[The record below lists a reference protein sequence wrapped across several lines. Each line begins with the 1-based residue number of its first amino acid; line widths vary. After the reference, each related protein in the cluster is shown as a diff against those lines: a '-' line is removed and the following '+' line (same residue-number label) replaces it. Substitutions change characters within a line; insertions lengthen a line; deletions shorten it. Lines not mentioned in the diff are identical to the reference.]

1 MDENNKNVIDRLDFI
16 EFKQNIIFLKPPQH
30 STQLFYALT
39 LEDFLKIRDFTKEYS
54 LKIEGDEPTSLNDF
68 EKKLID
74 IWQPAKSYPLS
85 ASLIARVLM
94 GKNLY
99 SKLIFS

>member
-1 MDENNKNVIDRLDFI
+1 MSDNNKNLLDRLDFI
-16 EFKQNIIFLKPPQH
+16 EFKENLIFLKPPQH
-30 STQLFYALT
+30 SAQLFYELT
-39 LEDFLKIRDFTKEYS
+39 LEDFLKIRGFTNEYIM
-54 LKIEGDEPTSLNDF
+54 KIENNENVSLSDF

-85 ASLIARVLM
+85 ATLIAKILF

-99 SKLIFS
+99 NKLIS

>member
-1 MDENNKNVIDRLDFI
+1 MSENIKNLVDRIDFI

-30 STQLFYALT
+30 STQLFYELA
-39 LEDFLKIRDFTKEYS
+39 LEDFLKIRDFTREYS
-54 LKIEGDEPTSLNDF
+54 LKIENEELVSLIDF

-74 IWQPAKSYPLS
+74 IWPPAKSYPLS
-85 ASLIARVLM
+85 ASLISRILM

-99 SKLIFS
+99 ARLTS

>member
-1 MDENNKNVIDRLDFI
+1 MDENNKNLVNRLDFI

-30 STQLFYALT
+30 STQLFYDLT

-54 LKIEGDEPTSLNDF
+54 LIIESDKLASLSDF
-68 EKKLID
+68 EKKLIN

-99 SKLIFS
+99 AKLIA

>member
-1 MDENNKNVIDRLDFI
+1 MGENIKNLVDRLDFI

-30 STQLFYALT
+30 STQLFYELA
-39 LEDFLKIRDFTKEYS
+39 LEDFLKIRDFTREYS
-54 LKIEGDEPTSLNDF
+54 LKIENEELVSLIDF

-74 IWQPAKSYPLS
+74 IWPPAKSYPLS
-85 ASLIARVLM
+85 ASLISRILM

-99 SKLIFS
+99 ARLTS

>member
-1 MDENNKNVIDRLDFI
+1 MDENNKNLVNRLDFI

-30 STQLFYALT
+30 STQLFYDLT

-54 LKIEGDEPTSLNDF
+54 LTIENDKLASLSDF
-68 EKKLID
+68 EKKLIN

-99 SKLIFS
+99 AKLIS

>member
-1 MDENNKNVIDRLDFI
+1 MNENNKNLVDRLDFI

-30 STQLFYALT
+30 STQLFYDLT
-39 LEDFLKIRDFTKEYS
+39 LEDFLKIRDFTNEYS
-54 LKIEGDEPTSLNDF
+54 LKIKNGELTSLSDF
-68 EKKLID
+68 ERKLID
-74 IWQPAKSYPLS
+74 IWQPARSYTLS

-99 SKLIFS
+99 DKLIL

>member
-1 MDENNKNVIDRLDFI
+1 MEENNKNLVNRLDFI

-30 STQLFYALT
+30 STQLFYDLT

-54 LKIEGDEPTSLNDF
+54 LIIEYGKLASLNDF

-85 ASLIARVLM
+85 ASLIARVLL

-99 SKLIFS
+99 AKLIS

>member
-1 MDENNKNVIDRLDFI
+1 MDENNKNLVDRLDFI
-16 EFKQNIIFLKPPQH
+16 EFRQNIIFLKPPQH
-30 STQLFYALT
+30 STQLFYDLT

-54 LKIEGDEPTSLNDF
+54 LKIKSNEFISLSDF

-85 ASLIARVLM
+85 ASLIAQVLM
-94 GKNLY
+94 GRNLY
-99 SKLIFS
+99 AKLIS

>member
-1 MDENNKNVIDRLDFI
+1 MDENNKNLVNRLDFI

-30 STQLFYALT
+30 STQLFYDLT
-39 LEDFLKIRDFTKEYS
+39 LEDFLKIRDFTKEYTQIIESDKLAS
-54 LKIEGDEPTSLNDF
+54 LSDF
-68 EKKLID
+68 EKKLIN

-99 SKLIFS
+99 TKLIS

>member
-1 MDENNKNVIDRLDFI
+1 MDENNKNLVDRLDFI

-30 STQLFYALT
+30 STQLFYDLT
-39 LEDFLKIRDFTKEYS
+39 LEDFLKIRDFTNKYS
-54 LKIEGDEPTSLNDF
+54 LKIENGELTSLSEF
-68 EKKLID
+68 EKKLTD
-74 IWQPAKSYPLS
+74 IWQPARSYTLS

-99 SKLIFS
+99 DMLIL

>member
-1 MDENNKNVIDRLDFI
+1 MDENNKNVINRLDFI

-30 STQLFYALT
+30 STQLFYDLT

-54 LKIEGDEPTSLNDF
+54 LKIESNEPTSLSDF
-68 EKKLID
+68 ERKLID
-74 IWQPAKSYPLS
+74 IWPPAKSYPLS

-99 SKLIFS
+99 SKLIF

>member
-1 MDENNKNVIDRLDFI
+1 MDENNKNLVDRLDFI
-16 EFKQNIIFLKPPQH
+16 EFKQNIIFLKPAQH
-30 STQLFYALT
+30 STQLFYDLT
-39 LEDFLKIRDFTKEYS
+39 LEDFLKIRYFTKEYS
-54 LKIEGDEPTSLNDF
+54 LKIESDELTSLNDF

-85 ASLIARVLM
+85 ASLIARILM

-99 SKLIFS
+99 DRLIS

>member
-1 MDENNKNVIDRLDFI
+1 MSENNKNLVDRLDFI

-30 STQLFYALT
+30 STQLFYELT
-39 LEDFLKIRDFTKEYS
+39 LEDFLKIKDFTKEYS
-54 LKIEGDEPTSLNDF
+54 LRIENDEFISFGDF

-99 SKLIFS
+99 SRLIS

>member
-1 MDENNKNVIDRLDFI
+1 MSENIKNLVYRLDFI

-30 STQLFYALT
+30 STQLFYELT
-39 LEDFLKIRDFTKEYS
+39 LEDFLKIRDFTREYS
-54 LKIEGDEPTSLNDF
+54 LKIENEELVSLSDF

-85 ASLIARVLM
+85 ASLIARILM
-94 GKNLY
+94 EKNLY
-99 SKLIFS
+99 VRLIS

>member
-1 MDENNKNVIDRLDFI
+1 MDKNNKNLVNRLDFI

-30 STQLFYALT
+30 STQLFYDLT

-54 LKIEGDEPTSLNDF
+54 LIVESDELASLSDF
-68 EKKLID
+68 EKKLIN

-99 SKLIFS
+99 AKLIA

>member
-1 MDENNKNVIDRLDFI
+1 MNENNKNLIDRLDFI

-30 STQLFYALT
+30 STQLFYDLT
-39 LEDFLKIRDFTKEYS
+39 LEDFLKIKDFTKEYS
-54 LKIEGDEPTSLNDF
+54 LKIENNELASFGDF

-99 SKLIFS
+99 SRLIS

>member
-1 MDENNKNVIDRLDFI
+1 MSENIKNLVDRLDFI

-30 STQLFYALT
+30 STQLFYELT
-39 LEDFLKIRDFTKEYS
+39 LEDFLKIRDFTKGYS
-54 LKIEGDEPTSLNDF
+54 LKIENEEFVSLSDF

-85 ASLIARVLM
+85 ASLIARILM
-94 GKNLY
+94 EKNLY
-99 SKLIFS
+99 VRLIS

>member
-1 MDENNKNVIDRLDFI
+1 MSENIKNLVDRLDFI
-16 EFKQNIIFLKPPQH
+16 EFKQSIIFLKPPQH
-30 STQLFYALT
+30 STQLFYELT

-54 LKIEGDEPTSLNDF
+54 LKIENEGLVSLSDF

-85 ASLIARVLM
+85 SSLIARVLM
-94 GKNLY
+94 EKNLY
-99 SKLIFS
+99 ARLIS

>member
-1 MDENNKNVIDRLDFI
+1 MSENIKNLVDRLDFI

-30 STQLFYALT
+30 STQLFYDLK

-54 LKIEGDEPTSLNDF
+54 LKIENKELVSLSDF

-85 ASLIARVLM
+85 ASLIAKVLM

-99 SKLIFS
+99 ARLIS

>member
-1 MDENNKNVIDRLDFI
+1 MSENIKNLVDRLDFI

-30 STQLFYALT
+30 STQLFYDLT
-39 LEDFLKIRDFTKEYS
+39 LEDFLKIRNFTKEYS
-54 LKIEGDEPTSLNDF
+54 LKIESNELVSLSDF

-99 SKLIFS
+99 ARLIS

>member
-1 MDENNKNVIDRLDFI
+1 MDEINKNLLDRLDFI

-30 STQLFYALT
+30 STQLFYDLT

-54 LKIEGDEPTSLNDF
+54 LTIESDKLASLSDF
-68 EKKLID
+68 EKKLIN

-99 SKLIFS
+99 AKLIS

>member
-1 MDENNKNVIDRLDFI
+1 MDENNKNLVNRLDFI

-30 STQLFYALT
+30 STQLFYDLT

-54 LKIEGDEPTSLNDF
+54 LIIENGKLASLNDF

-85 ASLIARVLM
+85 ASLIARVLL

-99 SKLIFS
+99 AKLIS

>member
-1 MDENNKNVIDRLDFI
+1 MEENNKNLVNRLDFI

-30 STQLFYALT
+30 STQLFYDLT

-54 LKIEGDEPTSLNDF
+54 LIIENGKLASLNDF

-85 ASLIARVLM
+85 ASLIARVLL

-99 SKLIFS
+99 AKLIS

>member
-1 MDENNKNVIDRLDFI
+1 MDENNKNLVNRLDFI

-30 STQLFYALT
+30 STQLFYDLT

-54 LKIEGDEPTSLNDF
+54 LTIENDKLASLSDF
-68 EKKLID
+68 EKKLIN

-94 GKNLY
+94 GKNSY
-99 SKLIFS
+99 AKLIS